1 MTFSQ
6 LDLMVPAGWNEREI
20 YMKKKKVYTYLLSVI
35 ILAFAISGCQS
46 EQESVDVP
54 PRENLIPADA
64 VKMSPE
70 NDTLP
75 PVLLSDEYEPPVPL
89 PHPVNTRGAEDSSF
103 ILPDGNT
110 LYVWFTPN
118 NRMDVIEQSQDM
130 VTGIYKFE
138 KEENGWSGPERIWLV
153 EPGKPHL
160 DGCGYFQGNMAW
172 ICGVREDYEGIH
184 WFTTEYIN
192 GSWSDAALSDFDPAY
207 EVGELHIS
215 NDGAELYFH
224 SSRAGG
230 KGGLDIWMSKK
241 VDGKWQ
247 PPENLTNVN
256 SEYDEG
262 WPALNPQENELWIS
276 KNYGLWRSEKVD
288 GEWQVPVEIISTLAG
303 EATIDREGNVYFTH
317 HYYENDIMI
326 EADIYVA
333 YKK

>member
-1 MTFSQ
+1 
-6 LDLMVPAGWNEREI
+6 
-20 YMKKKKVYTYLLSVI
+20 MKMRKISWYVCAVLG
-35 ILAFAISGCQS
+35 LALTLTGCQA
-46 EQESVDVP
+46 EEEIVEMPLRES
-54 PRENLIPADA
+54 LIPAGA

-70 NDTLP
+70 NDRLP
-75 PVLLSDEYEPPVPL
+75 PVLLSDEYEIPVPL
-89 PHPVNTRGAEDSSF
+89 PYPVNTRGAEDSAF
-103 ILPDGNT
+103 VLPDGNT

-118 NRMDVIEQSQDM
+118 NRMDVIEQSQDK
-130 VTGIYKFE
+130 VTGIYVFE
-138 KEENGWSGPERIWLV
+138 KQGQEWKGPERIWLV
-153 EPGKPHL
+153 EPGEPHL
-160 DGCGYFQGNMAW
+160 DGCGFFQGSKAW
-172 ICGVREDYEGIH
+172 ICGVRQGYEGIH
-184 WFTTEYIN
+184 WFTSEYIN
-192 GSWSDAALSDFDPAY
+192 GSWAIAVLSDFNPAY

-215 NDGAELYFH
+215 NDGTELYFH

-241 VDGKWQ
+241 VAGIWG

-288 GEWQVPVEIISTLAG
+288 GVWQVPVEIISTLAG
-303 EATIDREGNVYFTH
+303 EATIDRDGNVYFTH